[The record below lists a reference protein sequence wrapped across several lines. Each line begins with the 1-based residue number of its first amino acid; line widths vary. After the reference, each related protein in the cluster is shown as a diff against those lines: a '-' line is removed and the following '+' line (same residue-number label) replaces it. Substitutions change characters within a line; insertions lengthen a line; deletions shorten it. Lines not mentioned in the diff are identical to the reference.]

1 MFVDDL
7 YSTSTDMGLTANMGR
22 QLREMIEEVTSRV
35 EELEA
40 SQIMLQKYGRSMVV
54 KTVVRKKYGRRIY
67 QCHKN

>member
-22 QLREMIEEVTSRV
+22 QLREMIEEVISRV

-40 SQIMLQKYGRSMVV
+40 SQIDLSKYVT
-54 KTVVRKKYGRRIY
+54 KL
-67 QCHKN
+67 

>member
-7 YSTSTDMGLTANMGR
+7 YSTSTEMGLTANMGR

-40 SQIMLQKYGRSMVV
+40 SQTISPL
-54 KTVVRKKYGRRIY
+54 KTNSVAVLPLLKTI
-67 QCHKN
+67 

>member
-40 SQIMLQKYGRSMVV
+40 SQIDLSKYVT
-54 KTVVRKKYGRRIY
+54 KLW
-67 QCHKN
+67 